1 MKPDPVRHGKGKLIS
16 VCLTQNRKVC
26 IFHTMIATLTQLRRN
41 TTNVLDP
48 VIHGGKE
55 LTLTEHGKEVA
66 RILPQTPVDRKRA
79 VEVLRRIGPVDVASR
94 K

>member
-1 MKPDPVRHGKGKLIS
+1 
-16 VCLTQNRKVC
+16 
-26 IFHTMIATLTQLRRN
+26 MIATLTQLRRN

-66 RILPQTPVDRKRA
+66 RVLPHAPVDRKRA
-79 VEVLRRIGPVDVASR
+79 LALLRQIGPVEVAPR